1 MLRLIYRV
9 QITFHLGCK
18 QQKNTTENYM
28 QDMAKILRNVQCLF
42 LGLKDLTPNMQHNR
56 SPGIIPNLYMSPNL
70 KVRLKEP
77 VHN

>member
-28 QDMAKILRNVQCLF
+28 QDMAKILRNVQWLL
-42 LGLKDLTPNMQHNR
+42 LGLKDEGFN
-56 SPGIIPNLYMSPNL
+56 
-70 KVRLKEP
+70 
-77 VHN
+77 